1 MQGKKKY
8 TPKIFYQLSL
18 DALVP
23 EDNFY
28 TKVQA
33 ELALD
38 FLYKATRKYYGN
50 EGQAS
55 IAPVVFLQDIACW
68 LSQQYQQRP
77 CFAALLQQQS
87 GCAPVSGL

>member
-28 TKVQA
+28 RQLQS

-38 FLYKATRKYYGN
+38 FLYRATRQYYGS
-50 EGQAS
+50 EG
-55 IAPVVFLQDIACW
+55 
-68 LSQQYQQRP
+68 
-77 CFAALLQQQS
+77 
-87 GCAPVSGL
+87 